1 MIREPSY
8 DGEMGYTVRSH
19 EKYTPQVPESHSS
32 MVLAF
37 FVGGAIGA
45 ALALLV
51 APKAGR
57 EIRRRLREVSRD
69 VTEKAESY
77 CVEAKE
83 KVSAVVDRGKGV
95 VREGKP
101 VIRAVV
107 DAAREAYE
115 KEKGRLD
122 GN

>member
-1 MIREPSY
+1 MTGESNY
-8 DGEMGYTVRSH
+8 GEMGYTVHSH
-19 EKYTPQVPESHSS
+19 EKYTPQVPESHSP
-32 MVLAF
+32 MLLAF

-69 VTEKAESY
+69 VTERAESY

-83 KVSAVVDRGKGV
+83 KVSAAVDKGKGV

-115 KEKGRLD
+115 KEKERL
-122 GN
+122 GGS

>member
-1 MIREPSY
+1 MTGEPSY

-19 EKYTPQVPESHSS
+19 EKYTPQVPESHSP
-32 MVLAF
+32 MLLAF
-37 FVGGAIGA
+37 FVGGAVGA
-45 ALALLV
+45 AVALLM
-51 APKAGR
+51 APRAGR

-69 VTEKAESY
+69 VTERAESY
-77 CVEAKE
+77 CIEAKE
-83 KVSAVVDRGKGV
+83 KVSAVVDKGKGV

-107 DAAREAYE
+107 DAAKEAYE
-115 KEKGRLD
+115 KEKERRG